1 MSEGIER
8 MHPFSVYKEVKGQWT
23 VSRDFWAKF
32 FSPESVIGRR
42 VSLYDSAVSDWC
54 PAADNG
60 GKLVICINGTDN
72 RS

>member
-1 MSEGIER
+1 MSRGIER
-8 MHPFSVYKEVKGQWT
+8 IHPFSIYKKVMGQGT

-32 FSPESVIGRR
+32 IFPELVIGRR

-54 PAADNG
+54 PAADTG